1 MEPDQ
6 KTPKP
11 NHLFVAVITT
21 AGTFPAEG
29 FDEVPENQPV
39 KVQLQHAAKKLSM
52 TTTDGWIATVDGREL
67 NVAQNYGENSL
78 KGTVEIHW
86 GPREGGGGCRP

>member
-1 MEPDQ
+1 MQPDQ
-6 KTPKP
+6 KHPKP
-11 NHLFVAVITT
+11 HHLFAAVITT

-39 KVQLQHAAKKLSM
+39 KVELEHATKKLGITN
-52 TTTDGWIATVDGREL
+52 TTGWIATVGGREL
-67 NVAQNYGENSL
+67 NVAKSYVDSDL
-78 KGTVEIHW
+78 KGTVEINW